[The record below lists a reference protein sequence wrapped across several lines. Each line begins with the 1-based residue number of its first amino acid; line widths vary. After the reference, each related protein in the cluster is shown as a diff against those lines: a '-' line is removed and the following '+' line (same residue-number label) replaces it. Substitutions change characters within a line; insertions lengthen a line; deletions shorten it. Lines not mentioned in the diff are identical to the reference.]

1 MALQGR
7 CSANHAIALT
17 TILVFVLL
25 HVKASQATT
34 FMVGDSSGWT
44 FNINNWASGKKF
56 KAGDK
61 LGNITKLKHP
71 TYTLYLSTNM
81 LISLQVPTLFC
92 VFLFYLYET
101 VFKYNPSFHNVVAID
116 EDGYNGCS
124 TASPSS
130 KVYSTGNDAVKLLK
144 GHNYFICGVPGHCD
158 MGLKIRV
165 NAS

>member
-7 CSANHAIALT
+7 CSANQAISLT
-17 TILVFVLL
+17 TILLVFVLL

-61 LGNITKLKHP
+61 L
-71 TYTLYLSTNM
+71 
-81 LISLQVPTLFC
+81 
-92 VFLFYLYET
+92 